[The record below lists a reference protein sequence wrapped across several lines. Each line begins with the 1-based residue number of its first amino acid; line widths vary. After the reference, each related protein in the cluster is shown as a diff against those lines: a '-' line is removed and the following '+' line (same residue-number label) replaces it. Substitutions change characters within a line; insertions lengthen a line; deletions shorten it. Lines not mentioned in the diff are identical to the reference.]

1 MKNIMLMI
9 SKIEM
14 RGEILLT
21 SVLIISILGLLLL
34 LILNRSQKLKYIK
47 KMASVTLILT
57 MLFLPFTNL
66 LNVKAEN
73 ITISVDNNTTKS
85 DDLNSKKAI
94 DTTGLSVSPSNDPF
108 KAYKVLDIYYNSAS
122 NEISYDFTSAF
133 TNFKSSTYA
142 NSNTKDFSTLTVS
155 QYLAYGEED
164 ANQSEFNLLVS
175 QFAKYVKKNSITG
188 IDLTRQGSNNAKI
201 ENIEVG
207 SYLLLPTSNNSY
219 TMDGVTAVNTYG
231 ALIANVIYTA
241 GDNGWYLNNCE
252 VQSKLNENILQG
264 YILNCAVSNIIDAM
278 KNLGE
283 DGPALDGAF
292 YKNRDYTYL
301 LVFSGQSSYIEDS
314 SSWNLAITLPDGINY
329 DDIYTI
335 DLNNMKLYP
344 INNNK
349 LYNDDKVA
357 ADVTKT
363 NKTITITSP
372 TADISG
378 LSLVIGVKLSDT
390 PILGT
395 AGNIIKSQLTFGSDP
410 YTEPVETKTISSET
424 KITTYGLQITNK
436 SATGDNNLSG
446 AVFGIYTDSECT
458 DSNKIGEVTVT
469 DGVGNFAGIIEG
481 NLYIKQLKA
490 PSGYKLSNDV
500 VKITVDT
507 ASLTSDGYFP
517 LTATNAAA
525 GFLPTTGGLGTIL
538 YTLIGLIIIVSGSI
552 AFISYRKKQATN

>member
-14 RGEILLT
+14 RGGILLT

-155 QYLAYGEED
+155 QYLAYGKED

-175 QFAKYVKKNSITG
+175 QFAKYAKKNSITG
-188 IDLTRQGSNNAKI
+188 IDLTRQGSNDAKI

-252 VQSKLNENILQG
+252 VQAKLNENILQG

-292 YKNRDYTYL
+292 YKNRDYTYIL
-301 LVFSGQSSYIEDS
+301 AFSGQSSYIEDS
-314 SSWNLAITLPDGINY
+314 SSWSLAITLPDGINY

-395 AGNIIKSQLTFGSDP
+395 VGNIIKSQLTFGSDP

-507 ASLTSDGYFP
+507 A
-517 LTATNAAA
+517 
-525 GFLPTTGGLGTIL
+525 
-538 YTLIGLIIIVSGSI
+538 
-552 AFISYRKKQATN
+552 